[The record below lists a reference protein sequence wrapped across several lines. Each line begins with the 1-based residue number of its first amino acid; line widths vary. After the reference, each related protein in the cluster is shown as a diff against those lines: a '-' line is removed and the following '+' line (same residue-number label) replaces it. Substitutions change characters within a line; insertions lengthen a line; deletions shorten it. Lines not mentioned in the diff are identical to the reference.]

1 MTKRAWTLGLVAVIV
16 TVVAAINYFRTP
28 KLERAGA
35 IEALLPSVVR
45 ITTHSMVKDDRP
57 EAKPGDMKIQESF
70 GSGFIIDKA
79 GYIATNRHVIKNA
92 YEIIIRLEDGSPVRA
107 KLIGHGGDIDLAL
120 LKIDTNKKL
129 TPVKFGKSED
139 LSLGDDIIV
148 IGNPFGLGTTVTSGI
163 LSAMNRDLG
172 FSMFDSFL
180 QTDAPINHGNSGG
193 PIFNMKG
200 KVIGVSTAYY
210 TGGNAKGG
218 SIGLGFAIP
227 SEQAQE
233 IIGLLRK
240 YGYLKLGWLGV
251 EGATLTPEIANAT
264 GVKANGGAI
273 IGDVVAGSPA
283 DGHLQ
288 PGDIITEVDGDK
300 LEDMRMLRR
309 VVAASLGKKIKVRII
324 RGDKTETVSVTPSEW
339 PGGKATIESPL
350 QPMVDRGGVASD
362 LGFATAPI
370 TAETRERFELG
381 ANLRGVVI
389 TSVEPRSAASEVG
402 LQIGDVVETM
412 QLRPVAN
419 PNDIAQRAADALKAK
434 RDFVAF
440 MIRSQGKQRFI
451 SLPLKW
457 EAPAAQVASQ

>member
-1 MTKRAWTLGLVAVIV
+1 MTRRTWTVGGLVAVIV
-16 TVVAAINYFRTP
+16 AVVAAINYFRTP

-45 ITTHSMVKDDRP
+45 ITTHSMVKDDKP
-57 EAKPGDMKIQESF
+57 DAKPGDMKIQESF

-79 GYIATNRHVIKNA
+79 GYVATNRHVIKNA
-92 YEIIIRLEDGSPVRA
+92 YEIIVRLNDGSPVRA
-107 KLIGHGGDIDLAL
+107 KLIGHGGDIDLAV

-129 TPVKFGKSED
+129 TPVKFGASED

-233 IIGLLRK
+233 IIALLRK

-251 EGATLTPEIANAT
+251 EGATLTPEMVNAT
-264 GVKANGGAI
+264 GVKLEGGAI
-273 IGDVVAGSPA
+273 VADVTAGSPA
-283 DGHLQ
+283 DGLLQ
-288 PGDIITEVDGDK
+288 AGDIITEVDGDK

-309 VVAASLGKKIKVRII
+309 VVAGSLGKKVKLKVL
-324 RGDKTETVSVTPSEW
+324 RGDKSETVNITPSEW
-339 PGGKATIESPL
+339 PGGKATTESPL

-362 LGFATAPI
+362 LGFATAQI
-370 TAETRERFELG
+370 TPETRERFELD
-381 ANLRGVVI
+381 ANQRGVVV
-389 TSVEPRSAASEVG
+389 TSVEPRSAASEAG
-402 LQIGDVVETM
+402 LQIGDVIETM
-412 QLRPVAN
+412 QLKAVTN
-419 PNDIAQRAADALKAK
+419 PAEIAQRAADALKAK
-434 RDFVAF
+434 RDFVAI
-440 MIRSQGKQRFI
+440 MIRSQGKQRFV

-457 EAPAAQVASQ
+457 EAPAQVAAQ